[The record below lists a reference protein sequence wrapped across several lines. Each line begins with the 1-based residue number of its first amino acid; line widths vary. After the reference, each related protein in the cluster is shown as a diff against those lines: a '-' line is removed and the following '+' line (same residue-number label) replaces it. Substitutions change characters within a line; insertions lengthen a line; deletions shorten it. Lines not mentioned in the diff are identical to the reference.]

1 MPEGTEEQ
9 RTQII
14 AHLERLN
21 SNVERQMSL
30 TYGLRNGVV
39 YGFGFVIGSTL
50 LTAAI
55 VTFGLTFFSNT
66 LFGDVIAWIVATL
79 R

>member
-9 RTQII
+9 RAQII

-30 TYGLRNGVV
+30 AYGLRNGVI
-39 YGFGFVIGSTL
+39 YGLVCDRFYASHSRDRDIRTHVF
-50 LTAAI
+50 
-55 VTFGLTFFSNT
+55 
-66 LFGDVIAWIVATL
+66 W
-79 R
+79 

>member
-9 RTQII
+9 RAQII

-30 TYGLRNGVV
+30 AYGLRNGVI
-39 YGFGFVIGSTL
+39 YGLGFVIGSTL
-50 LTAAI
+50 LTAVI
-55 VTFGLTFFSNT
+55 VTFGLTFFGNT
-66 LFGDVIAWIVATL
+66 LFGDVIAWIVHTV

>member
-9 RTQII
+9 RTHII

-21 SNVERQMSL
+21 TNVEKQMSIS
-30 TYGLRNGVV
+30 YGLRNGVI
-39 YGFGFVIGSTL
+39 YGLGFVIGSTVL
-50 LTAAI
+50 SAFI
-55 VTFGLTFFSNT
+55 VTLVLQFFNDT
-66 LFGDVIAWIVATL
+66 LFGDVVHWIVRTL